1 MNSQSSQ
8 NGFALALVLW
18 SIAGMALLV
27 TAVIHFSRDDL
38 DLVELRLLEAKSNAL
53 VRGVALLILR
63 DSQMSG
69 EEQTEQRGPRSY
81 RYTIDGVL
89 ANGRE
94 LRASG
99 VLPLASAS
107 AEELASLMQSVAA
120 ISTSEALMLA
130 ELFVAYR
137 EETPILHKSQLLAIP
152 GFRKQIYDAI
162 RPWVQAL
169 GPGEWQM
176 ENSPEE
182 LKAFLLASGV
192 LVDSEESENPSEGV
206 TGGLASDSG
215 AGCTALTFDC
225 LDSQKQGMGTAF
237 RLFEVSLTF
246 PDSEQVKRRVWV
258 AEGISP
264 PTVIEQSVVFAAQ
277 AGAP

>member
-1 MNSQSSQ
+1 MSSQSTQS
-8 NGFALALVLW
+8 GFALALVLW

-27 TAVIHFSRDDL
+27 TAVIHFASDDL
-38 DLVELRLLEAKSNAL
+38 DLVELRLLEAKSDAL
-53 VRGVALLILR
+53 VRGVALLVAR
-63 DSQMSG
+63 ESQMSRQ
-69 EEQTEQRGPRSY
+69 EETEQQGPITY
-81 RYTIDGVL
+81 RYLIDGVL

-94 LRASG
+94 LPASG

-107 AEELASLMQSVAA
+107 AEELAGLMQSVAA
-120 ISTSEALMLA
+120 ISNSEALMLA

-137 EETPILHKSQLLAIP
+137 EETPVLHKSQLLSIP
-152 GFRKQIYDAI
+152 GFRKQIYDGI

-182 LKAFLLASGV
+182 LKASLLASGV
-192 LVDSEESENPSEGV
+192 LVDADQRENPSEEV

-225 LDSQKQGMGTAF
+225 LDSQMQGMGTAF

-246 PDSEQVKRRVWV
+246 PDSESVTRRVWV
-258 AEGISP
+258 AEDTFP
-264 PTVIEQSVVFAAQ
+264 PTVIEQSAVFVAQ